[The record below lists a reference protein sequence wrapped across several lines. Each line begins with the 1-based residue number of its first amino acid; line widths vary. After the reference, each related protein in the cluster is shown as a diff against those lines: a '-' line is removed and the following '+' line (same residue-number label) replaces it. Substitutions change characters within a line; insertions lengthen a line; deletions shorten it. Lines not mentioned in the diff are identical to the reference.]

1 MAIEELTRESILHAI
16 GEYDRLGRSRF
27 LNKYAYGKS
36 DEYIL
41 VHNSRYYDSKAIV
54 GVAHLAITGVRL
66 SQNQLRGGLRGAK
79 RHLEDLDFT
88 VLSQRHGSLTLSW
101 DPIKFPWPEK
111 ERTLVQQVVLAGLA
125 RPGIWPNS
133 HSHTVHPGD
142 RIFLFLCGR
151 EDHGLIASGHV
162 SDEPC
167 HDHNASDDKG
177 RPQLISIA
185 WDMLL
190 SPSEKLPLDVIQQG
204 VPGFSG
210 RSLGGRLDGLQTL
223 TLDAMWQNHAD
234 GALLHQV
241 GTDQR
246 DSDIKSSY
254 SYGTMKRR
262 NHQRKF
268 KNLLLRAYEPE
279 CAVCGFDQIEI
290 LEAAHLKAD
299 SKGGPS
305 SIQNGR
311 LLCPNHHRAH
321 DANLFHFQD
330 GKPVWHRRESEF
342 LAPVRPN

>member
-1 MAIEELTRESILHAI
+1 MAIEELTRESVLHAI
-16 GEYDRLGRSRF
+16 GEYGRLGRSRF
-27 LNKYAYGKS
+27 LEKYAYGKS

-41 VHNSRYYDSKAIV
+41 EYNGRYYDSKAIV
-54 GVAHLAITGVRL
+54 GAAHIALTGVRL
-66 SQNQLRGGLRGAK
+66 SQNQLRGGVHGAK

-88 VLSQRHGSLTLSW
+88 VLSQRNGSLMLSW
-101 DPIKFPWPEK
+101 DPKKLPWSGK
-111 ERTLVQQVVLAGLA
+111 DRTLVQQAVLAGLA
-125 RPGIWPNS
+125 SPGIWPNS
-133 HSHTVHPGD
+133 QSHAAHPGD
-142 RIFLFLCGR
+142 RILLFLSRGSNL
-151 EDHGLIASGHV
+151 GLIASGHV
-162 SDEPC
+162 SDEPS
-167 HDHNASDDKG
+167 HDHHVSDDKA

-190 SPSEKLPLDVIQQG
+190 SPSEKLPIDVIQQG

-210 RSLGGRLDGLQTL
+210 SPLGGRLDGLQTL
-223 TLDAMWQNHAD
+223 TLDAIWQNHAD

-241 GTDQR
+241 GIDQR
-246 DSDIKSSY
+246 DSDIKTSY

-268 KNLLLRAYEPE
+268 KNLLLQAYEPE

-330 GKPVWHRRESEF
+330 SKPVWHRRESEF